1 ELVANFTLRHAPIAT
16 LDTVKITAQKPERAD
31 NSVNPSEPETGSSEK
46 WRDGVNGQISP
57 TAAGDLNAIAGTM
70 SNITMTGSGPS
81 ILGSGAGSNLNTL
94 NGMGLAAGAIPRAAH
109 TETRVT
115 GATFDATRGGFA
127 GANVDVRLGPG
138 SRSYQR
144 R

>member
-1 ELVANFTLRHAPIAT
+1 
-16 LDTVKITAQKPERAD
+16 
-31 NSVNPSEPETGSSEK
+31 
-46 WRDGVNGQISP
+46 DGVNGQISP

-115 GATFDATRGGFA
+115 GATFDPTRGGFT
-127 GANVDVRLGPG
+127 GANVDVRLGAG
-138 SRSYQR
+138 SRNYQR
-144 R
+144 RNAFVTLEPQGFQFADPIARAAASTSGGFRGSVGADGELIRRA